1 MSVVR
6 VERYESVGINFSL
19 RGLRTSDSVAVSRE
33 CTGSIAGLKLS
44 VLRYDELKYTVG
56 NVNDRFRKRFVKT
69 KLNKLTV
76 AELNTPLIARL
87 VFTLKA
93 LVDLLAVRLE
103 FNVAVFSYKL

>member
-44 VLRYDELKYTVG
+44 VLRYGKLKYAVG
-56 NVNDRFRKRFVKT
+56 NVNHRLCKSLVKT
-69 KLNKLTV
+69 QLNELAVAKLD
-76 AELNTPLIARL
+76 TPLVARL
-87 VFTLKA
+87 VFALKA